1 MTCSSSRGGRRS
13 CADVDRVN
21 AGATGSA
28 TGRGWRGERPE
39 EITRVGDRGP
49 GRTRTLGAVSADR
62 RRRRGCLVTFVL
74 ALVLLAGGALLA
86 EFASRALVQS
96 LATDAL
102 RNGLNTDTS
111 ISVDVP
117 EHPVLPQLIRGE
129 LRDVRVDSDVAQIRG
144 VDIVDV
150 EASATGVRIRGE
162 RGADQVVVTATLPSS
177 TLQTLLSDRTGWDL
191 QVAEQDGELV
201 LSGEALG
208 VPLTVNLQV
217 TATDGALTATITQT
231 TIGGLTVD
239 AVQLPLDLSDQ
250 LGNLAGITD
259 QLAAQATITDAQ
271 VVDGGLRVTLNLQDV
286 LLDDL

>member
-1 MTCSSSRGGRRS
+1 
-13 CADVDRVN
+13 
-21 AGATGSA
+21 
-28 TGRGWRGERPE
+28 
-39 EITRVGDRGP
+39 
-49 GRTRTLGAVSADR
+49 VSADR

-271 VVDGGLRVTLNLQDV
+271 VVDGGLRVTLTLQDV

>member
-1 MTCSSSRGGRRS
+1 M
-13 CADVDRVN
+13 
-21 AGATGSA
+21 
-28 TGRGWRGERPE
+28 
-39 EITRVGDRGP
+39 
-49 GRTRTLGAVSADR
+49 SADR

>member
-1 MTCSSSRGGRRS
+1 M
-13 CADVDRVN
+13 
-21 AGATGSA
+21 
-28 TGRGWRGERPE
+28 
-39 EITRVGDRGP
+39 
-49 GRTRTLGAVSADR
+49 
-62 RRRRGCLVTFVL
+62 
-74 ALVLLAGGALLA
+74 LLAGGALLA

-150 EASATGVRIRGE
+150 QASATGVRIRGE
-162 RGADQVVVTATLPSS
+162 RGADEVVVTATLPSS
-177 TLQTLLSDRTGWDL
+177 TLQTLLSERTGWDL
-191 QVAEQDGELV
+191 QVAEQDGQLV

-259 QLAAQATITDAQ
+259 ELAAQATITDAQ
-271 VVDGGLRVTLNLQDV
+271 VVDGGLRVTLTLQDV

>member
-1 MTCSSSRGGRRS
+1 M
-13 CADVDRVN
+13 
-21 AGATGSA
+21 
-28 TGRGWRGERPE
+28 
-39 EITRVGDRGP
+39 
-49 GRTRTLGAVSADR
+49 
-62 RRRRGCLVTFVL
+62 
-74 ALVLLAGGALLA
+74 LLAGGALLA

-150 EASATGVRIRGE
+150 QASATGVRIRGE
-162 RGADQVVVTATLPSS
+162 RGADEVVVTATLPSS
-177 TLQTLLSDRTGWDL
+177 TLQTLLSERTGWDL
-191 QVAEQDGELV
+191 QVAEQDGQLV

-271 VVDGGLRVTLNLQDV
+271 VVAGGLRVTLNLQDV

>member
-1 MTCSSSRGGRRS
+1 M
-13 CADVDRVN
+13 
-21 AGATGSA
+21 
-28 TGRGWRGERPE
+28 
-39 EITRVGDRGP
+39 
-49 GRTRTLGAVSADR
+49 SADR

-117 EHPVLPQLIRGE
+117 EHPVLPQLVRGE

-162 RGADQVVVTATLPSS
+162 RGADDVVVTATLPSS